1 MALLDRGHDLVKAA
15 RADPAR
21 LTFLQQ
27 RAKPVHRFLSFADE
41 VTDIVARIRILTGG
55 DLRSTKAFISSVRT
69 MFTVAIPRIWQ
80 SLGDCQRPCMSWLPP
95 GILTV
100 RLSSTSLVHIWQA
113 RREWRVT

>member
-27 RAKPVHRFLSFADE
+27 RAKSVHRFLSFADE

-55 DLRSTKAFISSVRT
+55 
-69 MFTVAIPRIWQ
+69 TVAIPRIWQ

-100 RLSSTSLVHIWQA
+100 RLSSASLVHIWQA